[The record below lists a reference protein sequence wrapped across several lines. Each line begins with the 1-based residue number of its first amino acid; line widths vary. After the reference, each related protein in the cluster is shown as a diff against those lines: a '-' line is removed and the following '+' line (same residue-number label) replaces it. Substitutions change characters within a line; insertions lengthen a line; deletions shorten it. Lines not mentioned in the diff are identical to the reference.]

1 MAKLLLNRRFIK
13 NILYSLMVFTL
24 AYLYG
29 MVIGI
34 ELNILAQLVLVSA
47 ISTLVS
53 LFILNPLLIYILL
66 IIAFVAI
73 IILGRFFPSYM
84 VAFIERAFH
93 LFNNIFYHIRDIEIV
108 AVENRLPF
116 WGILI
121 VLLSTYSGMIIFKNR
136 RITSL
141 LPIYMG
147 WFLYYWYL
155 YYDQAYWMMALFLF
169 LFLILLGLDRYFRE
183 EDRIKFKDNLDLR
196 KFYTLCSKSTFNYG
210 IIIILL
216 ALILPKNSY
225 SIHWPWL
232 EERVEGLFPSI
243 NDLRPANTTGKKYLQ
258 AALFDFSST
267 GFQKE
272 ASRLGDPVVLDD
284 TLVMTVYAEDPI
296 YLRGSIKHRYTGY
309 SWERIEALKENF
321 KLGEDFS
328 KIPPATKIKYFNTAS
343 IELVHESF
351 ASQTL
356 FSPYKAYI
364 VNFED
369 NSYDIEVNYDGEI
382 FFPQGVY
389 PGESYT
395 VEFLIPFNYEDLIQ
409 LEINERKD
417 SLPHLSHYLQIPQDK
432 ITKET
437 INLVKEIV
445 KDKKTDLE
453 KALALEEY
461 LRNNYSYNLEVEEVP
476 ANQEFIHHFLFE
488 SKEGY
493 CTYFA
498 TALAIMLRI
507 EEIPTRYIEGYL
519 AHEKSHE
526 GVYQVKNSHAHAWV
540 EAFIEPIGWMT
551 LDATPAYAP
560 IVRADNAPSTEE
572 EEVERLP
579 EDLDVRDSSLWLD
592 FQIPQDDME
601 GYLENNEGEYI
612 AYQDSWT
619 KYIKNLPAIII
630 GLILLSITMRFLIN
644 YLRVKAKNKRIR
656 KLPNRERVIYLYDEI
671 VKLAGLIGGNQKK
684 GETHYEY
691 AHRIDYNYKL
701 FTAEKDIKGITEIFV
716 RNKYGNSPTPDQDV
730 EELESYKS
738 LIASR
743 IRKHLGYR
751 DYYYKIYF
759 KGD

>member
-1 MAKLLLNRRFIK
+1 
-13 NILYSLMVFTL
+13 
-24 AYLYG
+24 
-29 MVIGI
+29 
-34 ELNILAQLVLVSA
+34 
-47 ISTLVS
+47 
-53 LFILNPLLIYILL
+53 
-66 IIAFVAI
+66 
-73 IILGRFFPSYM
+73 
-84 VAFIERAFH
+84 
-93 LFNNIFYHIRDIEIV
+93 
-108 AVENRLPF
+108 
-116 WGILI
+116 
-121 VLLSTYSGMIIFKNR
+121 
-136 RITSL
+136 
-141 LPIYMG
+141 
-147 WFLYYWYL
+147 
-155 YYDQAYWMMALFLF
+155 
-169 LFLILLGLDRYFRE
+169 
-183 EDRIKFKDNLDLR
+183 
-196 KFYTLCSKSTFNYG
+196 
-210 IIIILL
+210 
-216 ALILPKNSY
+216 
-225 SIHWPWL
+225 
-232 EERVEGLFPSI
+232 
-243 NDLRPANTTGKKYLQ
+243 
-258 AALFDFSST
+258 
-267 GFQKE
+267 
-272 ASRLGDPVVLDD
+272 
-284 TLVMTVYAEDPI
+284 MTVYAEDPI

-369 NSYDIEVNYDGEI
+369 NSYHIEVNYDGEI

-409 LEINERKD
+409 LGINERKD

-507 EEIPTRYIEGYL
+507 EGIPTRY
-519 AHEKSHE
+519 
-526 GVYQVKNSHAHAWV
+526 
-540 EAFIEPIGWMT
+540 IEPIGWMT

-592 FQIPQDDME
+592 FQIPQGDME
-601 GYLENNEGEYI
+601 GYLENDEGEDI

-619 KYIKNLPAIII
+619 EYIKNLQAIII

-671 VKLAGLIGGNQKK
+671 VKLSGLIGGNQKK

-691 AHRIDYNYKL
+691 AYRIDYNYKF
-701 FTAEKDIKGITEIFV
+701 FTAEKDMKGINHNNFFLYFHIDIF
-716 RNKYGNSPTPDQDV
+716 
-730 EELESYKS
+730 
-738 LIASR
+738 
-743 IRKHLGYR
+743 
-751 DYYYKIYF
+751 
-759 KGD
+759 